1 MIYGY
6 ASKRTGGAIFT
17 HITGFDSEILKEMED
32 HSHRFDGLTSRHPSI
47 YGDNITPQAAS
58 FVHLNEKK
66 HHNFIRKFNIHL
78 VDTKKE
84 LQFLKKM
91 LT

>member
-6 ASKRTGGAIFT
+6 ASNRVGTIFT
-17 HITGFDSEILKEMED
+17 HIVGFNQETLEKMEE
-32 HSHRFDGLTSRHPSI
+32 HSHRYDGSTRSYRSMYEDESI
-47 YGDNITPQAAS
+47 VLSAS
-58 FVHLNEKK
+58 FVHLNEND
-66 HHNFIRKFNIHL
+66 HNSFIDDFEIYL

-91 LT
+91 LA